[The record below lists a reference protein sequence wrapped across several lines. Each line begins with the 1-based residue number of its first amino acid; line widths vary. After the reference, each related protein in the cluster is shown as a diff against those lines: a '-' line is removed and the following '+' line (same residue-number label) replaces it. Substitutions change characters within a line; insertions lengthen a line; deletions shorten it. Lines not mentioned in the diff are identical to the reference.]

1 MSRGN
6 REYGLIDA
14 DRKWV
19 IRKNFGLF
27 SSKKVLKLL
36 DSVDNPSDKVLG
48 AILFLARPDKLEDIV
63 SLVELANENER
74 RLLDSAQVK
83 DDRT

>member
-1 MSRGN
+1 MSRDN

-19 IRKNFGLF
+19 IRKKFGLF

-74 RLLDSAQVK
+74 SLLD
-83 DDRT
+83 